1 MAVETAIDLAK
12 VRNIGIMAH
21 IDAGKTTTTERI
33 LFYTGINYKI
43 GEVHEGAATMDW
55 MEQEQE
61 RGITITSAATTCMWN
76 KHLINII
83 DTPGHVDFT
92 VEVERSLRVIDSAV
106 AVFERDDRTF
116 LSNVRNAVRNYPTLV
131 PALVLIVSILIFG
144 IIAPRFLSP
153 GVLSLVLQQV
163 TVIGIVAIAQTLII
177 LTAGIDLSV
186 GAILVLSTF
195 VMGRLSVSYGVP
207 LPIAI
212 AAGMAIGT
220 LMGAFNGFLVAK
232 IKLPPFIVT
241 LGTLSVFT
249 ALKLWYSGSE
259 SIRNSDIEANAPSL
273 LWFGEAAA
281 RPFGATITYGG
292 IALILLA
299 AVFWFILQHTA
310 WGRHVYAIGDDPE
323 AAALSGIK
331 TDRTLISVYAVAGLI
346 CGFGAWVA
354 IGRVGSISPISFE
367 EINLATITAVVI
379 GGTSLFGGRGS
390 IPGSVLGA
398 LIVGVFT
405 TGLSLACVDDYW
417 QMFAVG
423 NLVLIAVALDQ
434 WLRRATQ

>member
-1 MAVETAIDLAK
+1 MKQTKSDVETNL
-12 VRNIGIMAH
+12 NG
-21 IDAGKTTTTERI
+21 T
-33 LFYTGINYKI
+33 
-43 GEVHEGAATMDW
+43 
-55 MEQEQE
+55 
-61 RGITITSAATTCMWN
+61 
-76 KHLINII
+76 
-83 DTPGHVDFT
+83 
-92 VEVERSLRVIDSAV
+92 DSAV
-106 AVFERDDRTF
+106 ATFERDDQT
-116 LSNVRNAVRNYPTLV
+116 LVSYVRNAVRNYPTLV
-131 PALVLIVSILIFG
+131 PALVLIVSILVFG
-144 IIAPRFLSP
+144 LIAPRFLSP
-153 GVLSLVLQQV
+153 AVLSLVLQQV

-195 VMGRLSVSYGVP
+195 VMGRLAVSAGVP
-207 LPIAI
+207 LPLAI
-212 AAGMAIGT
+212 AGGMAIGT

-259 SIRNSDIEANAPSL
+259 SIRNADIEANAPSL

-281 RPFGATITYGG
+281 RPLGATITYGG
-292 IALILLA
+292 IALIVLA
-299 AVFWFILQHTA
+299 TVFWYILQHTA

-405 TGLSLACVDDYW
+405 TGLSLAGVDDYW

-434 WLRRATQ
+434 WMRRATQ

>member
-1 MAVETAIDLAK
+1 MSQSEPD
-12 VRNIGIMAH
+12 
-21 IDAGKTTTTERI
+21 
-33 LFYTGINYKI
+33 F
-43 GEVHEGAATMDW
+43 EG
-55 MEQEQE
+55 
-61 RGITITSAATTCMWN
+61 
-76 KHLINII
+76 
-83 DTPGHVDFT
+83 
-92 VEVERSLRVIDSAV
+92 SLKNTDDAV
-106 AVFERDDRTF
+106 AAFQLDDRSF
-116 LSNVRNAVRNYPTLV
+116 LSSIRNAVRNYPTLV
-131 PALVLIVSILIFG
+131 PALVLVVSVLVFG
-144 IIAPRFLSP
+144 LLAPRFLSP

-186 GAILVLSTF
+186 GAILVLSSF
-195 VMGRLSVSYGVP
+195 VMGRLAVMTGVP
-207 LPIAI
+207 LPLAI

-232 IKLPPFIVT
+232 VKLPPFIVT

-259 SIRNSDIEANAPSL
+259 SIRNSDIEATAPAL

-281 RPFGATITYGG
+281 RPYGASITYGG
-292 IALILLA
+292 VALILLA
-299 AVFWFILQHTA
+299 GIFWYILQHTA
-310 WGRHVYAIGDDPE
+310 WGRHVHAIGDDPE
-323 AAALSGIK
+323 AAILSGVK

-346 CGFGAWVA
+346 CGFAGWVA
-354 IGRVGSISPISFE
+354 IGRVGSISPIAFE

-405 TGLSLACVDDYW
+405 TGLSLAGVDDYW

-434 WLRRATQ
+434 WLRRASQ